1 MASTCCKGIV
11 RGNTI
16 LLERKPKLREGTE
29 VLVTPVEPR
38 KGSPQAV
45 VAAAK
50 APPHLAHED
59 VVEFMRLIEEG
70 KRPAR
75 YGDPFERARR
85 KAKHE
90 GR

>member
-1 MASTCCKGIV
+1 MAAPTCKGIV
-11 RGNTI
+11 KGRTVI
-16 LLERKPKLREGTE
+16 LKGRPRLREGTE
-29 VLVTPVEPR
+29 VVVTPVQYR
-38 KGSPQAV
+38 VGSPQAV
-45 VAAAK
+45 VAAMK
-50 APPHLAHED
+50 APPHLKHED

-85 KAKHE
+85 KANRE